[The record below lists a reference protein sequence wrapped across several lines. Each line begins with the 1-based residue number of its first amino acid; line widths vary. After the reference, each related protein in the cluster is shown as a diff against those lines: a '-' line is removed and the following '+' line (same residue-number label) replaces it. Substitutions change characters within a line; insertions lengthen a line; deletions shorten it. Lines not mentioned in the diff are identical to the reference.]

1 MSRATF
7 QANLDYGHVAEAF
20 GRRHLA
26 LCGYHVVSV
35 YADGENK
42 APKVY
47 VGDRMITAADLFFVD
62 AKGRAHWVEVKR
74 KKKPGYRYLGDWRG
88 FEHGV
93 DFRLFNGDYREQA
106 ARAPFWIVVLED
118 LTMPGGDADW
128 EPPPPPIGANGKED
142 YRDYERR
149 LVPGPVW
156 RAISF
161 RDAERLGRRVDNW
174 SEGKVGWL
182 WPVSA
187 MTRFTLRE

>member
-1 MSRATF
+1 MDKATF
-7 QANLDYGHVAEAF
+7 LRNLEYGHVAEAF

-26 LCGYHVVSV
+26 LCGFHVVSV

-118 LTMPGGDADW
+118 LTMPGGDFTW
-128 EPPPPPIGANGKED
+128 EPPPASYASGAASPSRSPPSASPSGGSA
-142 YRDYERR
+142 RWSTPARSRTSTRR
-149 LVPGPVW
+149 
-156 RAISF
+156 
-161 RDAERLGRRVDNW
+161 
-174 SEGKVGWL
+174 
-182 WPVSA
+182 
-187 MTRFTLRE
+187 

>member
-1 MSRATF
+1 MNRAAF
-7 QANLDYGHVAEAF
+7 QKNLDFGHVAEVF

-26 LCGYHVVSV
+26 LCGHHVVSV
-35 YADGENK
+35 YADAEHK

-47 VGDRMITAADLFFVD
+47 VKDRMITAADLFFVD

-74 KKKPGYRYLGDWRG
+74 KSKPGYKYTGSWRG

-93 DFRLFNGDYREQA
+93 DFRLFDGHYKEQA
-106 ARAPFWIVVLED
+106 ERASFWIVVLED
-118 LTMPGGDADW
+118 LTMPGGDFTW
-128 EPPPPPIGANGKED
+128 EPPPAPIGVNGKPD
-142 YRDYERR
+142 YTDYARH

-161 RDAERLGRRVDNW
+161 KKAQKLGRHVDKW
-174 SEGKVGWL
+174 SGAKAGWL

-187 MTRFTLRE
+187 MTRFTLLE